1 MRIAGSIGE
10 RGTRGERTDSAQSSG
25 LGLLGTGESK
35 GIGGVGAASVEP
47 EIASD
52 ASTRDDVDNFIL
64 IRDERDVEKWFRG
77 QRSPEDW
84 PTMRGSVKEQ
94 VEAREKQAGRRPRQR
109 ATKKS
114 NKQE

>member
-1 MRIAGSIGE
+1 MRIAGIIGE

-47 EIASD
+47 EIASE
-52 ASTRDDVDNFIL
+52 ANTRDDVDNFIL
-64 IRDERDVEKWFRG
+64 FRDERNGADVEKWFRG
-77 QRSPEDW
+77 LAYDAGERE
-84 PTMRGSVKEQ
+84 EQ
-94 VEAREKQAGRRPRQR
+94 VEAREKQAGRRPGRR

-114 NKQE
+114 NKWE